1 MQDISALG
9 VRRVSVGGALA
20 RSAWGGFIRAAR
32 LLAAQGKFDGFADA
46 ASGQE
51 LNSFFADDLKK

>member
-1 MQDISALG
+1 
-9 VRRVSVGGALA
+9 
-20 RSAWGGFIRAAR
+20 
-32 LLAAQGKFDGFADA
+32 LAAQGKFDGFADA